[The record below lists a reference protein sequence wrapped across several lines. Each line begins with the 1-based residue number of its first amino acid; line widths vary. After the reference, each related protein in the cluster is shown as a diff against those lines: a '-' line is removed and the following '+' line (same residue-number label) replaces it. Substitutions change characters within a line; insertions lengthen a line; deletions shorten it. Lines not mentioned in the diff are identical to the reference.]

1 MLLRLP
7 RVNAMTIAITGI
19 TGHLGRLVIARLKSA
34 APAMDVIGLARSPAK
49 GTDLGLPI
57 READYE
63 RPATLERALKGIDT
77 LMLISASELG
87 KRARQ
92 HRNVVDAA
100 MQTGVKRIVYTS
112 LLHADTSTLNLA
124 GEHLETERMLQ
135 DAGIP
140 HTILRNGWYTEN
152 YTGSI
157 KGTVASGTLVG
168 SAGDGRISS
177 APRADYADA
186 AVEALT
192 GHGHDGRTY
201 ELAGDTA
208 WTLTDLAAEISRQ
221 TGKSIPYKN
230 LPEAEYVAA
239 LQGFGVPPDFARA
252 IASWDVS
259 ASRGALFDDS
269 RELSKLIGHATTP
282 MPATVT
288 QALA

>member
-1 MLLRLP
+1 
-7 RVNAMTIAITGI
+7 MTVAITGI

-34 APAMDVIGLARSPAK
+34 APAMDVIGLARSPDRAA
-49 GTDLGLPI
+49 DLGLPI

-63 RPATLERALKGIDT
+63 RPATLEHALKGIDT
-77 LMLISASELG
+77 LLLISASELG

-92 HRNVVDAA
+92 HRNIIDAA
-100 MQTGVKRIVYTS
+100 MQTGVKRIIYTS

-135 DAGIP
+135 GAGIP

-152 YTGSI
+152 YTGSV
-157 KGTVASGTLVG
+157 KDTVASGTLVG
-168 SAGDGRISS
+168 SAGEGRISS

-186 AVEALT
+186 AVQVLT
-192 GHGHDGRTY
+192 GQGHDGRTY

-221 TGKSIPYKN
+221 TGKSIPYRN
-230 LPEAEYVAA
+230 LPEADYAA
-239 LQGFGVPPDFARA
+239 TLQGFGVPPGFARA

-259 ASRGALFDDS
+259 ASQGALFDDS
-269 RELSKLIGHATTP
+269 HELSKLIGHATTP
-282 MPATVT
+282 MPATVA

>member
-1 MLLRLP
+1 
-7 RVNAMTIAITGI
+7 MTVAITGI
-19 TGHLGRLVIARLKSA
+19 TGHLGRLVIARLKSI
-34 APAMDVIGLARSPAK
+34 APSLDVIGLARSPTKAA
-49 GTDLGLPI
+49 DLGLPT

-63 RPATLERALKGIDT
+63 QPATLARALEGIDT
-77 LMLISASELG
+77 LLLISASEVG

-92 HRNVVDAA
+92 HRNIINAA
-100 MQTGVKRIVYTS
+100 SHAKVKRIVYTS

-135 DAGIP
+135 DSSIP

-157 KGTVASGTLVG
+157 KGTLASGMLVG
-168 SAGDGRISS
+168 SAGAGLISS
-177 APRADYADA
+177 APRADYAEA
-186 AVEALT
+186 AVVVLT

-208 WTLTDLAAEISRQ
+208 WTLTDLAAEVSRQ

-230 LPEAEYVAA
+230 LPEAEYAAA
-239 LQGFGVPPDFARA
+239 LQGLGVPPDFARA

-259 ASRGALFDDS
+259 ASQGALFDDGHA
-269 RELSKLIGHATTP
+269 LSKLIGHATTP
-282 MPATVT
+282 MATTVAK
-288 QALA
+288 ALA